1 METLLLIHVVFI
13 TVMSAVSFLW
23 GQKDGREKGQRDMV
37 FDMLERKLVTSEQ
50 LEKEY
55 INP

>member
-1 METLLLIHVVFI
+1 
-13 TVMSAVSFLW
+13 MSTVSFLW

-37 FDMLERKLVTSEQ
+37 FDMLERKLVTTEQ